1 MAAGTKQTIAE
12 TWQRSPDGNGRYAES
27 AGRADALAADVT
39 DPPFDVDAVF
49 ELCLGQAA
57 FAASLIHSFQQ
68 DSEAH
73 LLTLR
78 EHACQANGKKASNVA
93 HALKGSAAIVSAGE
107 VRRLAAEIQTAG
119 EEGHLEEVRRLI
131 DPLAREIRR
140 CRDYLPVVGE
150 LARNAESHLSDER
163 NDESISS

>member
-1 MAAGTKQTIAE
+1 MAAGTQQTLEE
-12 TWQRSPDGNGRYAES
+12 TWQRSPEGNGGAES
-27 AGRADALAADVT
+27 AGRADVSAPDVT
-39 DPPFDVDAVF
+39 DPPFDIEAVF

-73 LLTLR
+73 LVTLR
-78 EHACQANGKKASNVA
+78 EHALQANGKKVSNVA

-119 EEGHLEEVRRLI
+119 DKGHLEEVRRLV

-140 CRDYLPVVGE
+140 CRHYLPVVGV
-150 LARNAESHLSDER
+150 LARAAESHFSDER
-163 NDESISS
+163 NDESVSS